1 MASNTN
7 MYNNVGTPSEL
18 DKDFEDIQ
26 EQYKSRI
33 AQVKTEAERKLIMRA
48 HKENLIDLALESEL
62 ADEYLLKRKLD
73 RVIKSLDIRTFT
85 KGYQKY

>member
-1 MASNTN
+1 MVSQSN
-7 MYNNVGTPSEL
+7 MYDNIGTPSEL

-26 EQYKSRI
+26 NQYKSRI
-33 AQVKTEAERKLIMRA
+33 AGVGTEAERKLVMRA
-48 HKENLIDLALESEL
+48 HKENLIDLALEAEL